1 MDQEEAEGIEY
12 LTVEVNSLYECRSGH
27 QCVVLVCALQLNS
40 RLWAL
45 SQQNYLETMYI
56 SSMNTTRLFR
66 PIIGAALNR
75 NLCAVDSCAQV

>member
-56 SSMNTTRLFR
+56 SS
-66 PIIGAALNR
+66 IIIAGLSRSIIAVALNR